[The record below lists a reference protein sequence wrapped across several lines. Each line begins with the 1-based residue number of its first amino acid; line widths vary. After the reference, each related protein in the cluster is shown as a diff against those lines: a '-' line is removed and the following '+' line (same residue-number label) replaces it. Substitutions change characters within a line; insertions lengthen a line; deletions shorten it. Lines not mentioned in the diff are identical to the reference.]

1 MVKIITLLLIL
12 LIIVLALVSKLK
24 DLGFS
29 KKVPIYFLLFC
40 LLGIFFVSIFTYRFI
55 NVNPA
60 NGKYSPAVFDGKT
73 LVPGKVEV
81 DK

>member
-1 MVKIITLLLIL
+1 
-12 LIIVLALVSKLK
+12 ALVSKFK
-24 DLGFS
+24 DLGIF
-29 KKVPIYFLLFC
+29 KKVPIFFLLFF
-40 LLGIFFVSIFTYRFI
+40 LLGIFFISIFAYRFI
-55 NVNPA
+55 NLSPA